1 MLLQCLT
8 SQLSPCFPTWLL
20 VCITVLG
27 WATCAH
33 CMTADELAAL
43 KQDARYI
50 FYHGLTSYHK
60 YAWPE
65 DELRPLSCAP
75 LTRDRANPAHIEVND
90 VLGNYSLSVVDS
102 LSTLAILASSPTSD
116 HDNYNA
122 LEDFQ
127 KYTSLLVDQYGDG
140 SSGPAGQGLRARG
153 FDLDSKVQLFETT
166 IRGLGGLL
174 SAHLFAVGDL
184 PIRGYTPDF
193 QDLGDGR
200 EGMPWN
206 ITTSAGEPFVYD
218 GQLLRL
224 ALDLGKRLLPAFH
237 TPTGIPYPRVNLRSG
252 IPFYE
257 NSPLNNDAEHGQCDA
272 TQKPK
277 TEREITETCSAGA
290 GSLVLEFSVLSRLTG
305 DDRFEKLAKKAFQ
318 AVWERRS
325 TVGLIGSGIDAE
337 TGQWVSPYTGI
348 GAGIDSFFE
357 YAFKSHILLSG
368 LEGYGPEFD
377 NDVSSVMFLDIWNA
391 SHAAIKRHIYRGPQ
405 FQHPHYAQNDM
416 WNGGPRLGWI
426 DSLSAYFPGLLTLAG
441 EVEEATATQLL
452 YTALWTRYGA
462 LPERWNTFTGKID
475 SGLNWWGGR
484 PEFIES
490 NWYLYRATQDPWY
503 LHVGEMAIKD
513 IKRRCWTPCGWGG
526 LQDVQTGELNDRM
539 ESFFLG
545 ETAKYLFYPWTL
557 PISLIPPLGTSSS
570 MIVRHTFDL
579 TFPTL
584 SNTLPDF
591 SGLQRIEHGI
601 LIKSISGLRMAL
613 VLDRDEAYGD
623 QSIYRVYALSGL
635 ALGRDE
641 GLWFQSSVLSQLN
654 PTDPH
659 LTHMKD
665 VDSIDLILDVPV
677 PELDAHLIS
686 FFANPSINLA
696 HLHTMSTPGETL
708 LRALPEVLLSDR
720 PRLAAQLDSLA
731 DLNLPNLNL
740 DEVLR
745 EAAQGLRD
753 RAAQDVS
760 SINAKI
766 QPGETHFQ
774 RYYVAAMLPFGPGAA
789 PLPSVVDK
797 IPDPN
802 TLPIGG
808 LPFKSVL
815 VLDSDLCG
823 PVLPSFIPRNYS
835 VLVVRRGGCS
845 FSEKLANIPSY
856 PPLDDSLKLV
866 LVIGLPSPLPTT
878 TKEEAEADSDP
889 DAVHRPYLHLKQTSP
904 AGVDRRSA
912 IPLVLIHAGDDTW
925 DVLYRTASA
934 VASVVDEEVRVHG
947 PGGLA
952 IKRRYWFACNGIRI
966 ANLHVA

>member
-1 MLLQCLT
+1 
-8 SQLSPCFPTWLL
+8 
-20 VCITVLG
+20 
-27 WATCAH
+27 
-33 CMTADELAAL
+33 
-43 KQDARYI
+43 
-50 FYHGLTSYHK
+50 
-60 YAWPE
+60 
-65 DELRPLSCAP
+65 
-75 LTRDRANPAHIEVND
+75 
-90 VLGNYSLSVVDS
+90 
-102 LSTLAILASSPTSD
+102 
-116 HDNYNA
+116 
-122 LEDFQ
+122 
-127 KYTSLLVDQYGDG
+127 
-140 SSGPAGQGLRARG
+140 
-153 FDLDSKVQLFETT
+153 
-166 IRGLGGLL
+166 
-174 SAHLFAVGDL
+174 
-184 PIRGYTPDF
+184 
-193 QDLGDGR
+193 
-200 EGMPWN
+200 
-206 ITTSAGEPFVYD
+206 
-218 GQLLRL
+218 
-224 ALDLGKRLLPAFH
+224 
-237 TPTGIPYPRVNLRSG
+237 
-252 IPFYE
+252 
-257 NSPLNNDAEHGQCDA
+257 
-272 TQKPK
+272 
-277 TEREITETCSAGA
+277 
-290 GSLVLEFSVLSRLTG
+290 
-305 DDRFEKLAKKAFQ
+305 
-318 AVWERRS
+318 
-325 TVGLIGSGIDAE
+325 
-337 TGQWVSPYTGI
+337 
-348 GAGIDSFFE
+348 
-357 YAFKSHILLSG
+357 
-368 LEGYGPEFD
+368 
-377 NDVSSVMFLDIWNA
+377 
-391 SHAAIKRHIYRGPQ
+391 
-405 FQHPHYAQNDM
+405 
-416 WNGGPRLGWI
+416 
-426 DSLSAYFPGLLTLAG
+426 
-441 EVEEATATQLL
+441 
-452 YTALWTRYGA
+452 
-462 LPERWNTFTGKID
+462 
-475 SGLNWWGGR
+475 
-484 PEFIES
+484 
-490 NWYLYRATQDPWY
+490 
-503 LHVGEMAIKD
+503 
-513 IKRRCWTPCGWGG
+513 
-526 LQDVQTGELNDRM
+526 
-539 ESFFLG
+539 
-545 ETAKYLFYPWTL
+545 
-557 PISLIPPLGTSSS
+557 
-570 MIVRHTFDL
+570 
-579 TFPTL
+579 
-584 SNTLPDF
+584 
-591 SGLQRIEHGI
+591 
-601 LIKSISGLRMAL
+601 MAL

-677 PELDAHLIS
+677 PVPSAPPQPKIPTNEELDAHLIS

-947 PGGLA
+947 PGGQDLGDADVPATGGGLA